1 MTKMKLALVLCASLI
16 AGAAVAAPKWDAN
29 GDGSVSTE
37 EKAQHRA
44 DMKAKRAE
52 MRQQMLQKFDA
63 NRNGSLEDAERT
75 AMRDEMTTQAF
86 KRLDKDGNGAITL
99 DEFKQAKGKR
109 FFKGHR
115 GGHGKHRGG
124 LKAQ

>member
-1 MTKMKLALVLCASLI
+1 MTKIKIAFVLCASLI

-29 GDGSVSTE
+29 GDGTVSTE

-44 DMKAKRAE
+44 EMKAKRME

-63 NRNGSLEDAERT
+63 NRNGTLDDAERT
-75 AMRDEMTTQAF
+75 AMRDELATAAF
-86 KRLDKDGNGAITL
+86 KRLDKDGNGYVTL

-115 GGHGKHRGG
+115 GGHFKRGG
-124 LKAQ
+124 MKAQ

>member
-1 MTKMKLALVLCASLI
+1 MKLALVLCGSLI

-29 GDGSVSTE
+29 GDGTVSTE

-44 DMKAKRAE
+44 EMKAKRME

-63 NRNGSLEDAERT
+63 NRNGTLDDAERT
-75 AMRDEMTTQAF
+75 VMRDEMATRAF
-86 KRLDKDGNGAITL
+86 QRLDKDGNGAITI

-115 GGHGKHRGG
+115 GGHFKRG

>member
-1 MTKMKLALVLCASLI
+1 MTKMKLALVLCGSLI

-29 GDGSVSTE
+29 GDGTVSTE
-37 EKAQHRA
+37 EKAQRRA
-44 DMKAKRAE
+44 EMKAKRME
-52 MRQQMLQKFDA
+52 MRQQMLQKFDT
-63 NRNGSLEDAERT
+63 NQDGSLDQTERT
-75 AMRDEMTTQAF
+75 AMRDEMATIAF
-86 KRLDKDGNGAITL
+86 KRFDKDGNGAITL

-115 GGHGKHRGG
+115 GGHGKHRG

>member
-1 MTKMKLALVLCASLI
+1 MTKMKLALVLCGSLI

-29 GDGSVSTE
+29 GDGTVSTE
-37 EKAQHRA
+37 EKAQRRA
-44 DMKAKRAE
+44 EMKAKRME
-52 MRQQMLQKFDA
+52 MRQQMLQKFDT
-63 NRNGSLEDAERT
+63 NQDGSLDQTERT
-75 AMRDEMTTQAF
+75 AMRDEMATIAF

-115 GGHGKHRGG
+115 GGHGKHRG

>member
-1 MTKMKLALVLCASLI
+1 MTKMKLALVLCGSLI

-29 GDGSVSTE
+29 GDGTVSTE
-37 EKAQHRA
+37 EKAQRRA
-44 DMKAKRAE
+44 EMKAKRME
-52 MRQQMLQKFDA
+52 MRQQMLQKFDT
-63 NRNGSLEDAERT
+63 NQDGSLDQTERT
-75 AMRDEMTTQAF
+75 AMRDEMATLAF

-115 GGHGKHRGG
+115 GGHGKHRG